1 MLRVLFVCMGNI
13 CRSPMAEGVFRHQ
26 ANAAGIRDGLLHHL
40 FIDSAGTTG
49 YHTGESPDP
58 RAQQTALKYGIDISE
73 LRARQVT
80 RQDFA
85 DFDYLLA
92 MDRENLKNLQRMGD
106 PAHHHKVRL
115 FMDFAENCPG
125 ITEVDDPYYGGAE
138 GFERV
143 FDIINRGAEGFLK
156 YLQENHD
163 FK

>member
-26 ANAAGIRDGLLHHL
+26 ANQAGIADGLLHHL

-49 YHTGESPDP
+49 YHAGESPDP
-58 RAQQTALKYGIDISE
+58 RARSTALKYGINISD

-92 MDRENLKNLQRMGD
+92 MDRENIRNLHRMGD
-106 PAHHHKVRL
+106 EKHHHKVRL

-125 ITEVDDPYYGGAE
+125 ITEVDDPYYGGPE

-143 FDIINRGAEGFLK
+143 FDIISRGSAGLLK
-156 YLQENHD
+156 YLTENHEL
-163 FK
+163 K